1 MLFATT
7 LKPLHGTQ
15 LLGVEMYYEFLE
27 NLVDLN
33 KLSIEKI
40 KISTNV
46 HSSHRECIGNLKKI
60 FPNISFECKKID
72 KVLKKTIVTMLSHLL
87 VIEDSINSRVPV
99 ILLING
105 KDINIVM

>member
-1 MLFATT
+1 MKQKNLVLFATT

-33 KLSIEKI
+33 KLSIEKKI

-72 KVLKKTIVTMLSHLL
+72 KVLKK
-87 VIEDSINSRVPV
+87 NNRNYKF
-99 ILLING
+99 LIFRNRRLN
-105 KDINIVM
+105 KF

>member
-1 MLFATT
+1 MFANTKAKQKNLVLFATT

-33 KLSIEKI
+33 KLSIEKKI

-72 KVLKKTIVTMLSHLL
+72 KVLKKTIVTINFSSS
-87 VIEDSINSRVPV
+87 VIEDLN
-99 ILLING
+99 
-105 KDINIVM
+105 KF